1 MLIETMTT
9 GGNTAVTRDAIC
21 RIFRDPPKLYTKRI
35 CLRRM
40 MKSDSHDMYEYARR
54 ADVTRYLLWEPYES
68 EAHTA
73 KYLAYLQSRYRSG
86 DFYDWAV
93 VMRDTYKMIGT
104 CGFTRFLPEANA
116 AEVGYVLN
124 PEFWGHGI
132 ATEAVARVVD
142 FGFRELELNR
152 IEAKYMVGND
162 RSRRVMEKV
171 GMTFEGINRESM
183 HVRGEYV
190 SVGVCAIL
198 RSEWE
203 ACDRAR
209 AR

>member
-1 MLIETMTT
+1 MEISSFYSGTVCM
-9 GGNTAVTRDAIC
+9 NRDAIS
-21 RIFRDPPKLYTKRI
+21 RIFRDPPKLYTRRT

-40 MKSDSHDMYEYARR
+40 MKSDSYDMFEYARR
-54 ADVTRYLLWEPYES
+54 EEVTRYLLWDPHES
-68 EAHTA
+68 ETYTY
-73 KYLAYLQSRYRSG
+73 KYLTYLQSRYRAG

-104 CGFTRFLPEANA
+104 CGFTRFSVESNS

-124 PEFWGHGI
+124 PDFWGMGI
-132 ATEAVARVVD
+132 APEVVSRVID
-142 FGFRELELNR
+142 FGFCELGLHR

-171 GMTFEGINRESM
+171 GMTFEGVNRESM
-183 HVRGEYV
+183 HVKGKYV

-198 RSEWE
+198 RSEYNKMNRDF
-203 ACDRAR
+203 A
-209 AR
+209 

>member
-1 MLIETMTT
+1 MNREML
-9 GGNTAVTRDAIC
+9 GRV
-21 RIFRDPPKLYTKRI
+21 FRDPPKLYTKRI

-40 MKSDSHDMYEYARR
+40 MRSDSHDMFEYARR
-54 ADVTRYLLWEPYES
+54 EDVTRYLLWDPYDS
-68 EAHTA
+68 ENHAY
-73 KYLAYLQSRYRSG
+73 KYLTYLQSRYRAG

-104 CGFTRFLPEANA
+104 CGFTRFNLEANS

-124 PEFWGHGI
+124 PDFWGRGI
-132 ATEAVARVVD
+132 APEAVARVID

-171 GMTFEGINRESM
+171 GMTFEGVNRESM
-183 HVRGEYV
+183 HVKGRYV

-203 ACDRAR
+203 RYTFGG
-209 AR
+209 